1 MLIRA
6 GNVQIYFHRMTIHQ
20 FYFHANRG
28 QESSMKKWWF
38 NSMLSK
44 KELEHGCGLS
54 KSMDSLGPIEN
65 TSTKEDPSLND
76 PEKQI
81 HSSRNSESS
90 SYSNVNHL
98 VRGIDIQNFISDDTF
113 LLIDTK
119 GDSYSIYF
127 DIENQIFEIDNDH
140 SFLSKLQSSFS
151 NYWNSSYLNSRS
163 KNGDTYN
170 GHSLYYT
177 NDSWNNHIN
186 NCIDSYLH
194 SQIRSDSSILSGND
208 SYILS
213 YIFNE
218 SGNRSESFSKR
229 SITNGSNLTRR
240 ESSHNLDVTQKYRHL
255 WVQCESCYALN
266 YKKLLK
272 SKMGI
277 CEQCGYHLKISSSDR
292 IELLIDPGTWN
303 PMDDDMVS
311 MDPIGFHSEEEA
323 YKDRIDSYQIKTG
336 LTEAVQTGIGQ
347 LNGIPVAIGVMDFQ
361 FMGGSMGSVVGKK

>member
-140 SFLSKLQSSFS
+140 SFLSELESSFYSFRNS
-151 NYWNSSYLNSRS
+151 NYSNNRS
-163 KNGDTYN
+163 KRDDPDYDRYMHDTQ
-170 GHSLYYT
+170 S
-177 NDSWNNHIN
+177 SWNNHIN
-186 NCIDSYLH
+186 NCVDSYLH
-194 SQIRSDSSILSGND
+194 SQICIDSHVLSSSENYRDSYISNYICGESGNSSESDSS
-208 SYILS
+208 
-213 YIFNE
+213 
-218 SGNRSESFSKR
+218 NRKTSP
-229 SITNGSNLTRR
+229 NGSHLTRSR
-240 ESSHNLDVTQKYRHL
+240 S
-255 WVQCESCYALN
+255 
-266 YKKLLK
+266 
-272 SKMGI
+272 
-277 CEQCGYHLKISSSDR
+277 
-292 IELLIDPGTWN
+292 
-303 PMDDDMVS
+303 
-311 MDPIGFHSEEEA
+311 
-323 YKDRIDSYQIKTG
+323 
-336 LTEAVQTGIGQ
+336 
-347 LNGIPVAIGVMDFQ
+347 
-361 FMGGSMGSVVGKK
+361 